1 MGGGGGT
8 CQYWAMESADF
19 VVIGAGIAGA
29 SVAYE
34 LADRGKVVLVEQE
47 KTAGYHTTGR
57 SAALY
62 TEIYER
68 GPVRRLTMAS
78 RPFLEDPP
86 DGFTDH
92 AFLSPLPALFIAR
105 ADQRA
110 SIEGLIEASIDV
122 SLEVV
127 EGRRT
132 RELCPVLSDEI
143 VLGVTEPDAM
153 EIDVHGLHQ
162 GFLRGVRT
170 RGSRVRT
177 DAGARRLDWDG
188 TSWRVEA
195 GDGVVTAPVVVNASG
210 AWADEVAALAG
221 LEPLGL
227 MPMRRTAFTFPRPEG
242 GDRSNWPIVID
253 VDEQFY
259 FKPESSQLMGSL
271 AEETPMHPHDVR
283 PEEID
288 VARAIDRI
296 QAATTMEI
304 RHVGRAW
311 AGLRTFAPDRLP
323 VVGFDP
329 EHRGFFWLAG
339 QGGYGIM
346 TSPALARTASGL
358 IVDGHLPG
366 DLVSAGLSSAEI
378 GPERFRHGSDRPA

>member
-1 MGGGGGT
+1 
-8 CQYWAMESADF
+8 MESADF

-34 LADRGKVVLVEQE
+34 LADRGTVMLVERE

-78 RPFLEDPP
+78 RSFLEHPP

-92 AFLSPLPALFIAR
+92 PLLSPLPALFIAR
-105 ADQRA
+105 EDQRTSLDALIAA
-110 SIEGLIEASIDV
+110 STDV
-122 SLEVV
+122 SLEAVA
-127 EGRRT
+127 GSRLQ
-132 RELCPVLSDEI
+132 ELCPVLSDGI

-162 GFLRGVRT
+162 SFLRGVRT
-170 RGSRVRT
+170 RGSRVST
-177 DAGARRLDWDG
+177 DAGVRRLDWDG
-188 TSWRVEA
+188 TTWRVEA
-195 GDGVVTAPVVVNASG
+195 GDEVVNTPIVVNASG

-227 MPMRRTAFTFPRPEG
+227 EPMRRTAFTFPPPEG
-242 GDRSNWPIVID
+242 SRPSTWPIVID

-259 FKPESSQLMGSL
+259 FKPESSQIMGSL

-296 QAATTMEI
+296 KAATTMEI

-311 AGLRTFAPDRLP
+311 AGLRTFAPDRFP

-358 IVDGHLPG
+358 VADGHLPE
-366 DLVSAGLSSAEI
+366 DLASAGLSSAEI
-378 GPERFRHGSDRPA
+378 GPERFRS

>member
-1 MGGGGGT
+1 M
-8 CQYWAMESADF
+8 
-19 VVIGAGIAGA
+19 
-29 SVAYE
+29 
-34 LADRGKVVLVEQE
+34 LVERE

-86 DGFTDH
+86 NGFTDH
-92 AFLSPLPALFIAR
+92 PLLSPLPALFIAR
-105 ADQRA
+105 EDQRA
-110 SIEGLIEASIDV
+110 SIDALIEASTDV
-122 SLEVV
+122 SLDAVA
-127 EGRRT
+127 GRRLQ
-132 RELCPVLSDEI
+132 EMCPVLSDGI

-177 DAGARRLDWDG
+177 DAGVRRLDWDG
-188 TSWRVEA
+188 TNWRVEA
-195 GDGVVTAPVVVNASG
+195 GDEVVAAPVVVNASG
-210 AWADEVAALAG
+210 AWADDVAALAG

-227 MPMRRTAFTFPRPEG
+227 EPMRRTAFTFPPPEG
-242 GDRSNWPIVID
+242 SGISTWPIVID

-271 AEETPMHPHDVR
+271 AEETPMYPHDVR

-346 TSPALARTASGL
+346 TSPALARVASDL
-358 IVDGHLPG
+358 VADGNLPE

-378 GPERFRHGSDRPA
+378 GPERFRHPSDRSA